1 VVSVSVSGGPNN
13 NALNVLYTSVTV
25 CLPGTSDCQT
35 IDNIQVDTGSYGL
48 RILAP
53 VLTLTFPVVTLTN
66 GSKLVECTSFVDG
79 YSWGPVALADIKI
92 SGESASSVPVQII
105 GDSRYPTV
113 PSDCVNSTP
122 QPNAEDTVA
131 SFGANGIL
139 GIGPFAGDCGIC
151 TDSVPE
157 PIVYYACSTE
167 SDCTGTT
174 VPQTSQ
180 VPNPVPLFATDNNG
194 TLITLPSA
202 PSAGTTTLSG
212 SLIFGIDTESNNASG
227 TETVVPIATSGMYE
241 GYITVLFNGTTY
253 AESSIDSGSNGDYF
267 SDSSL
272 ATCMD
277 SGLSEFYCPSSTT
290 SLSGEM
296 QLASGTAAVDFIVAS
311 AAQINATYFVYP
323 GLAGSNSSA
332 ESFDWGLPFF
342 FGRRVATAID
352 GYTTSAGSGPYIGY

>member
-1 VVSVSVSGGPNN
+1 
-13 NALNVLYTSVTV
+13 
-25 CLPGTSDCQT
+25 
-35 IDNIQVDTGSYGL
+35 
-48 RILAP
+48 
-53 VLTLTFPVVTLTN
+53 
-66 GSKLVECTSFVDG
+66 
-79 YSWGPVALADIKI
+79 
-92 SGESASSVPVQII
+92 
-105 GDSRYPTV
+105 
-113 PSDCVNSTP
+113 
-122 QPNAEDTVA
+122 
-131 SFGANGIL
+131 
-139 GIGPFAGDCGIC
+139 
-151 TDSVPE
+151 VPE

-267 SDSSL
+267 TDSSL
-272 ATCMD
+272 ATCTD